1 MGQLMQDEQVRAAVE
16 AAVRAA
22 VMDRAA
28 VIDPEELVRAATESI
43 MTVARDH
50 ASDEY
55 SRGSSDGRF
64 TESFYGMSGDF

>member
-1 MGQLMQDEQVRAAVE
+1 MQDEQVRAAVE

-22 VMDRAA
+22 GRKFMEAGVEDHIVSKAA
-28 VIDPEELVRAATESI
+28 DEIMRVVREY
-43 MTVARDH
+43 

-64 TESFYGMSGDF
+64 TESFYGMGGDF